1 MWINRQR
8 HRHRHKHRHRHRH
21 TTPHHGERE
30 RERKRE
36 KRLGLYWRQGKIF
49 EMCIKKTAAKEMR
62 KPGFSFASEAVL
74 DTCKNR
80 KNLAN

>member
-1 MWINRQR
+1 MRIP
-8 HRHRHKHRHRHRH
+8 HTHTH
-21 TTPHHGERE
+21 TTHTEA
-30 RERKRE
+30 
-36 KRLGLYWRQGKIF
+36 LGLHVRSGKIF